1 MKTRL
6 VLKPG
11 QRGTKRLVDRY
22 GENLVC
28 VRYRYDEHRKKRIKT
43 VELAIEEV
51 SWEPEIN
58 HDVENPTVGIRVG
71 PEEKDVQNE
80 LRTAGGVWNR
90 KYRFWEIDLKSVERM
105 GMTDRIVSEKSG

>member
-11 QRGTKRLVDRY
+11 QRGTKRLVDQY

-28 VRYRYDEHRKKRIKT
+28 VRYRYDEQRKKRIKT

-58 HDVENPTVGIRVG
+58 HHAENPTVGVRVG

-80 LRTAGGVWNR
+80 LRKAGGVWNR
-90 KYRFWEIDLKSVERM
+90 RDRFWEIDLKSAEQM
-105 GMTDRIVSEKSG
+105 GMTDRIVSENSE